1 MLELPAARIEG
12 ATYNAFTVLI
22 PDSHRSEWDVLQ
34 QAPKYVKS
42 GQLYIKA
49 GTPRK
54 PRTTGYRSQNSH
66 IHGHAQQIAEHAG
79 DYKDDIIIHA
89 KMRAVSHGYPTR
101 KTMFGDIVPIS
112 EKEASTVEAGY
123 IIDELHIIASFANV
137 KLKEYDE

>member
-12 ATYNAFTVLI
+12 ATYNFFGVIVPEPSRELWGVLRHK
-22 PDSHRSEWDVLQ
+22 DKFAR
-34 QAPKYVKS
+34 S
-42 GQLYIKA
+42 GQLYIRASLPK
-49 GTPRK
+49 K
-54 PRTTGYRSQNSH
+54 PRTTGYKSQNH
-66 IHGHAQQIAEHAG
+66 HAWGHAQQIAESVG
-79 DYKDDIIIHA
+79 DYKDDIMAHA

-137 KLKEYDE
+137 KLKEYE